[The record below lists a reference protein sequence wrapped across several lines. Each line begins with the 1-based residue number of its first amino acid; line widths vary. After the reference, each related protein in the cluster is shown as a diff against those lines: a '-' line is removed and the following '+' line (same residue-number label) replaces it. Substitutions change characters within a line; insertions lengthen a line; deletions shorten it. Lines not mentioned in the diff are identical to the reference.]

1 VFQGFEQL
9 HHACFV
15 LVRVSV
21 APEKLCKAV
30 RRIAPAA
37 GLPDELQICDLR
49 RTAATEGA
57 CAGATP
63 AEMMAV
69 GVWANPASIRPDLVQ
84 TREQAAAFQAKRDA
98 YRKLTV

>member
-1 VFQGFEQL
+1 MFQGFEQL

-57 CAGATP
+57 SAGATP

-69 GVWANPASIRPDLVQ
+69 GVWANPASIVHILCKH
-84 TREQAAAFQAKRDA
+84 AN
-98 YRKLTV
+98 KLLRSRQSGTHIAN